1 MYRRVLVPLDGSKVA
16 EGVLPHAKA
25 LAYGEGAEIVL
36 LSVAES
42 PVREFSFADPA
53 MAESVVQAMELRTR
67 KYVAEV
73 EAQLKKDG
81 FNASSVVQA
90 GAAADVILRVAE
102 ETRADV
108 IAMSTNGRTGAARW
122 LIGSVADRV
131 ARNSKVPVMLIR
143 ARA

>member
-1 MYRRVLVPLDGSKVA
+1 MLQCLCKRLQKEAHPLSGEEYNRLQSPATLRDVA
-16 EGVLPHAKA
+16 
-25 LAYGEGAEIVL
+25 
-36 LSVAES
+36 
-42 PVREFSFADPA
+42 
-53 MAESVVQAMELRTR
+53 T
-67 KYVAEV
+67 
-73 EAQLKKDG
+73 
-81 FNASSVVQA
+81 QA
-90 GAAADVILRVAE
+90 GVSEATASRALRSDPRVAE